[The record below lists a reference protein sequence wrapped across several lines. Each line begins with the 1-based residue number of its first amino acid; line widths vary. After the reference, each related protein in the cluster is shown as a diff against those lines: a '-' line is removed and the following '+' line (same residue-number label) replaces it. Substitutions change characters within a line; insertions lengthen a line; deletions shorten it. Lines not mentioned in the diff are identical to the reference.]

1 MKAMPRLHACKSLQ
15 DAVKQHTAHE
25 AERAREHALKDGP
38 GRSGGP
44 PKGRLPNL
52 LLGSYGDAALHAH
65 MRFQSLPSHQ
75 QFAAG
80 SIQDEDLPHIPQRTE
95 PWFHARRSAIT
106 ASNAALWLGM
116 KEPEMSRELASKG
129 LKVFAQQGHLQLLEA
144 FQTLTDPDAAKSEK
158 RVSPHSACA
167 MAMGTLKEPDVLLT
181 YAQHMDA
188 SDMCVSPYSY
198 FMTESM
204 LVFTILFCI

>member
-1 MKAMPRLHACKSLQ
+1 MLMKAVPRLHACNSLQ

-25 AERAREHALKDGP
+25 AERAREHALKDEP

-52 LLGSYGDAALHAH
+52 LLGSYGEAALHAH

-75 QFAAG
+75 QPAA
-80 SIQDEDLPHIPQRTE
+80 SRTQDEDLPHIPQRTGA
-95 PWFHARRSAIT
+95 WFQARRSAVT

-116 KEPEMSRELASKG
+116 KEPEMSKELASKG
-129 LKVFAQQGHLQLLEA
+129 LKVFAQQGHLQLLDA
-144 FQTLTDPDAAKSEK
+144 FQTLTNPDTTESEK

-188 SDMCVSPYSY
+188 SHMCVSSC
-198 FMTESM
+198 S
-204 LVFTILFCI
+204 IS